1 MPLGKVIKQVDLAEH
16 CPPKSVSTGEL
27 LSHSSLRCSLL
38 LFRPCSKV
46 SFSFVFLLNVFLLP
60 TSSTCLVFSVQ
71 VKMDRFMTRKKTFV
85 NSTQKCVNAP
95 YILNRMLWK
104 TNLDRKRMLTFI
116 HPWVKRTVLV
126 PASGGYW
133 FFFLCKKRKIF
144 PKL

>member
-1 MPLGKVIKQVDLAEH
+1 MYPVKHLQKKGAERVLIMASNGTRPKFLQTQVSLPNIVTSSMPLGKVIKQVDLGEH

-71 VKMDRFMTRKKTFV
+71 VKMDRFMTRKKKFV

-95 YILNRMLWK
+95 YILNRML
-104 TNLDRKRMLTFI
+104 
-116 HPWVKRTVLV
+116 
-126 PASGGYW
+126 
-133 FFFLCKKRKIF
+133 
-144 PKL
+144 